1 LVVILSGAGTFSYG
15 ADGQVASVLTS
26 PSEIIF
32 DPVLRGEKLSL
43 TVGGEGGLYVQRDY
57 DAGETPS
64 FQTGSLP
71 NGSYKY
77 ELRTIPEDDSE
88 EFEQEQMIVQS
99 GAFQIENGAIVLSSG
114 EDDSVE

>member
-1 LVVILSGAGTFSYG
+1 MKKKSKQSIIKNLISLCTFALVIILGGVGTFSYG

-26 PSEIIF
+26 SSEIIF

-57 DAGETPS
+57 DVGETPS
-64 FQTGSLP
+64 FQTGLLP

-77 ELRTIPEDDSE
+77 ELRTIP
-88 EFEQEQMIVQS
+88 
-99 GAFQIENGAIVLSSG
+99 
-114 EDDSVE
+114 